1 MTSSGVSCIVLA
13 AGRSSRLGRPKQ
25 LLELGGEPLL
35 RHVIRQALAADVV
48 EVIVVLGADADRIA
62 TEVGDMGQR
71 TVVNADFAAGQS
83 TSLFAGVSAMSSAAD
98 AALFMLG
105 DQPTV
110 GSDVLEAVI
119 GRHSASGARIV
130 LARYRGRPGNPVLI
144 DSALRSELLA
154 VTGDEGARSVVK
166 RHRDWVEFVD
176 FPDRYVPPDVDT
188 EEDYARLKAVWEG
201 GGVATQ
207 VNAIEMERPG
217 FQFGATPTKLFQG

>member
-25 LLELGGEPLL
+25 LLEMGGEPLL
-35 RHVIRQALAADVV
+35 RHVLRHALAADVV

-62 TEVGDMGQR
+62 TAVGDMGQR

-83 TSLFAGVSAMSSAAD
+83 TSLVAGVSAMSSAAD

-110 GSDVLEAVI
+110 GSDVLEALI
-119 GRHSASGARIV
+119 GSRSASGARIV
-130 LARYRGRPGNPVLI
+130 QARYRGRPGNPVLI

-176 FPDRYVPPDVDT
+176 FPDRDVPPDVDT
-188 EEDYARLKAVWEG
+188 EEDYSQLKADWEG
-201 GGVATQ
+201 GVLTRVRASQ
-207 VNAIEMERPG
+207 MERPG
-217 FQFGATPTKLFQG
+217 